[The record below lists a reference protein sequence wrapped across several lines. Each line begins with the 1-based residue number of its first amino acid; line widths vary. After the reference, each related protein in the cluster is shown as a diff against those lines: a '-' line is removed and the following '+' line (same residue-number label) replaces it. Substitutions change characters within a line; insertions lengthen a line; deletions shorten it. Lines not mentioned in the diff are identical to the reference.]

1 MSGGGGT
8 APADLVHDWVSRVL
22 ADTDTLMLIERLAV
36 GVTLNSNDAAEG
48 VAAFLEKREPVWT
61 GS

>member
-1 MSGGGGT
+1 MAITKMTLNKSLDAT
-8 APADLVHDWVSRVL
+8 SA
-22 ADTDTLMLIERLAV
+22 TLMVMERLAV